1 MGVSTHTRWGL
12 FVGKPTIAI
21 VDTTFSRVDMG
32 QIALDALRDAGVNAV
47 RVTVPG
53 IKDLAVE
60 CKRQLDAGADVA
72 LACGMVG
79 SADIDRQCAHEASL
93 GIQWAK
99 LLTNKH
105 ILEVFVHEVE
115 ARDDADLKSLFVD
128 RTQKHAQ
135 NAARLVLE
143 PEWFEKNAGRGLRQ
157 GRHHVGALP

>member
-1 MGVSTHTRWGL
+1 MFFQIRWDL
-12 FVGKPTIAI
+12 FVTKPRIAI

-32 QIALDALRDAGVNAV
+32 AVALEALKEFDVDAV

-60 CKRQLDAGADVA
+60 CKKQLDAGADVA

-79 SADIDRQCAHEASL
+79 FAEIDRQCAHEASL

-105 ILEVFVHEVE
+105 IVEVFVHENE
-115 ARDDADLKSLFVD
+115 AENESDLKSLFLD
-128 RTQKHAQ
+128 RTTKHAQ
-135 NAARLVLE
+135 NAARMVLE
-143 PEWFEKNAGRGLRQ
+143 PEWFVKRAGQGLRQ
-157 GRHHVGALP
+157 GKDHVGSIS